1 MQIPRA
7 GLAGVVQTAARFAV
21 DRVAEQPDIS
31 LVLVASRLH
40 LLLSEMRKVIA
51 PVMLLFLAVVHGP
64 TQAQALVS
72 SLFPNVFPLA
82 TSEPA
87 MLFLTGLALLSL
99 SSVGRGRTR

>member
-1 MQIPRA
+1 MM
-7 GLAGVVQTAARFAV
+7 
-21 DRVAEQPDIS
+21 
-31 LVLVASRLH
+31 
-40 LLLSEMRKVIA
+40 LLL
-51 PVMLLFLAVVHGP
+51 LAVVHGP

-87 MLFLTGLALLSL
+87 MLLLTGLALLSL

>member
-1 MQIPRA
+1 MRKI
-7 GLAGVVQTAARFAV
+7 
-21 DRVAEQPDIS
+21 VAP
-31 LVLVASRLH
+31 
-40 LLLSEMRKVIA
+40 LLL
-51 PVMLLFLAVVHGP
+51 LLLAVVHAP
-64 TQAQALVS
+64 RQAQALVS

>member
-1 MQIPRA
+1 MHHRDIA
-7 GLAGVVQTAARFAV
+7 WVLLASGLHFPQTSMRRIIA
-21 DRVAEQPDIS
+21 P
-31 LVLVASRLH
+31 LM
-40 LLLSEMRKVIA
+40 LLL
-51 PVMLLFLAVVHGP
+51 LAVVHGP

-87 MLFLTGLALLSL
+87 MLLLTGLALLSL

>member
-1 MQIPRA
+1 MQRPRD
-7 GLAGVVQTAARFAV
+7 GLAGVVQPAARLAAQ
-21 DRVAEQPDIS
+21 RAAEPPDIS
-31 LVLVASRLH
+31 HILLASRLRP
-40 LLLSEMRKVIA
+40 LLSESRKVIG

-99 SSVGRGRTR
+99 SSVGRGRAR

>member
-1 MQIPRA
+1 
-7 GLAGVVQTAARFAV
+7 
-21 DRVAEQPDIS
+21 
-31 LVLVASRLH
+31 
-40 LLLSEMRKVIA
+40 MRKIIA
-51 PVMLLFLAVVHGP
+51 PVMLLLLAVVHGP

-72 SLFPNVFPLA
+72 SLFPSVFPLA

>member
-1 MQIPRA
+1 MA
-7 GLAGVVQTAARFAV
+7 F
-21 DRVAEQPDIS
+21 
-31 LVLVASRLH
+31 RLQF
-40 LLLSEMRKVIA
+40 LLDDMGKVIA
-51 PVMLLFLAVVHGP
+51 PLMLLLLAIIHGP

-87 MLFLTGLALLSL
+87 MLLLTGFALLSL

>member
-1 MQIPRA
+1 
-7 GLAGVVQTAARFAV
+7 
-21 DRVAEQPDIS
+21 
-31 LVLVASRLH
+31 VASRLH

-51 PVMLLFLAVVHGP
+51 PVMLLLLAVVHGP

-87 MLFLTGLALLSL
+87 MLFLTGLTLLSL

>member
-1 MQIPRA
+1 MQS
-7 GLAGVVQTAARFAV
+7 AARSAV
-21 DRVAEQPDIS
+21 HRVAERPDIS
-31 LVLVASRLH
+31 HILVAPGLH
-40 LLLSEMRKVIA
+40 FLLSEMRKVIA
-51 PVMLLFLAVVHGP
+51 PVMLLLLAVVDGP

-99 SSVGRGRTR
+99 SSVGRGRPR

>member
-1 MQIPRA
+1 VHRRDSA
-7 GLAGVVQTAARFAV
+7 KVFL
-21 DRVAEQPDIS
+21 
-31 LVLVASRLH
+31 ASRLQF
-40 LLLSEMRKVIA
+40 SQTGMRKIIA
-51 PVMLLFLAVVHGP
+51 PVMLLLLAVVHGP

>member
-1 MQIPRA
+1 MIRRPLGPHRRDFA
-7 GLAGVVQTAARFAV
+7 RGFLASGLHFTQTG
-21 DRVAEQPDIS
+21 
-31 LVLVASRLH
+31 
-40 LLLSEMRKVIA
+40 MRKIIA
-51 PVMLLFLAVVHGP
+51 PVMLLLLAVVHGP

-72 SLFPNVFPLA
+72 SLFPSVFPLA

>member
-1 MQIPRA
+1 MIRFR
-7 GLAGVVQTAARFAV
+7 LCVHRRDFARGF
-21 DRVAEQPDIS
+21 
-31 LVLVASRLH
+31 LASRLQI
-40 LLLSEMRKVIA
+40 SQTGMRKIIA
-51 PVMLLFLAVVHGP
+51 PVMLLLLAVVHGP